1 MFYRNNYNYNKMHI
15 EFNIDD
21 FPLLKDIKEEELNNT
36 LLKLLK
42 TGYNIHFPNI
52 NTDTNTVTDSNT
64 NIVTDTN
71 TNDNLLYN
79 KITNLEF
86 SLNKLIGISSNSQ
99 KKGNFAENVL
109 EDIFE
114 TRYGDIKFERKNYTP
129 HSGDAWL
136 YLPDNSIII
145 LESKN
150 YTTTVNK
157 DEITKLQNDM
167 ITNHIKWAILASFN
181 SQIQGMKELDYHTF
195 THNKETYS
203 ILTVSNLSSDIHKLD
218 LILQIIRKLM
228 LCSIKTNYN
237 IIIKDVNENLLELDK
252 IIQKNYMLRD
262 SYINME
268 KDIQKSLSTHYN
280 ILRDYQYDI
289 EKKINYI
296 INKMNVKE
304 ENEIDKLLK
313 DNKDKKI
320 FPILSRLCDII
331 NNKKWTISNDKIM
344 NNDVCIGIIKIQIKK
359 IVINIVE
366 NDIIINLNIGN
377 EKEIKKNLDMIT
389 LI

>member
-1 MFYRNNYNYNKMHI
+1 MNTNNMNINININI
-15 EFNIDD
+15 ED
-21 FPLLKDIKEEELNNT
+21 FPLLKDIKDEELNNI

-42 TGYNIHFPNI
+42 TGYNIHFPVKIDNI
-52 NTDTNTVTDSNT
+52 K
-64 NIVTDTN
+64 IE
-71 TNDNLLYN
+71 DNLLYN
-79 KITNLEF
+79 KINDLES

-114 TRYGDIKFERKNYTP
+114 TRYGDIKFEKKNYTP

-157 DEITKLQNDM
+157 DEIIKLQNDM

-228 LCSIKTNYN
+228 LCSTTNNYN
-237 IIIKDVNENLLELDK
+237 IIIKDINENLLELDK

-289 EKKINYI
+289 EKKINSI
-296 INKMNVKE
+296 INKMSIKE

-313 DNKDKKI
+313 ENKDKKI

-331 NNKKWTISNDKIM
+331 TNKKWTISNDKIM

-366 NDIIINLNIGN
+366 NDIIINLNLGN
-377 EKEIKKNLDMIT
+377 EKEIKKNLNMIT

>member
-1 MFYRNNYNYNKMHI
+1 MHI

-21 FPLLKDIKEEELNNT
+21 FPLLKDIKQEELNNT

-42 TGYNIHFPNI
+42 TGYNTHFPDVNI
-52 NTDTNTVTDSNT
+52 NPDVLDSNLQ
-64 NIVTDTN
+64 NVSN
-71 TNDNLLYN
+71 LDNKDYLLYN
-79 KITNLEF
+79 KINDLEF

-99 KKGNFAENVL
+99 KKGSFAENVL

-181 SQIQGMKELDYHTF
+181 SQIHGMKELDYHTF

-203 ILTVSNLSSDIHKLD
+203 ILTVANLSSDIHKLD

-304 ENEIDKLLK
+304 ENEIDKLLQN
-313 DNKDKKI
+313 NKDKKI

-331 NNKKWTISNDKIM
+331 NNKKWIINNDKIM
-344 NNDVCIGIIKIQIKK
+344 NNDVCIGNIKIQIKK

-377 EKEIKKNLDMIT
+377 EKELKKNLDMIT